1 MSVMDS
7 IDKLIDPSGDSE
19 PSWKHRR
26 RLIYGAY
33 ALGVVMVLFGLGQF
47 LFDSQAGV
55 QAIIGGVSLISIIVS
70 AYTGFSAWQDTRLYG
85 NTFEQTVVQHM
96 PFDETSDG

>member
-1 MSVMDS
+1 MDS
-7 IDKLIDPSGDSE
+7 VDKLIDPYGNSK

-33 ALGVVMVLFGLGQF
+33 GLGVVMVLFGLGQF
-47 LFDSQAGV
+47 VFDSQAGV

-70 AYTGFSAWQDTRLYG
+70 AYVGFSAFEDTRYKDYG
-85 NTFEQTVVQHM
+85 DNPDGTFE
-96 PFDETSDG
+96 

>member
-1 MSVMDS
+1 MPVMDS
-7 IDKLIDPSGDSE
+7 IDKLIDPHGNSQ
-19 PSWKHRR
+19 PSWRHRR

-47 LFDSQAGV
+47 VFDSQAGV

-70 AYTGFSAWQDTRLYG
+70 AYVGFSAFEDTRMKEYG
-85 NTFEQTVVQHM
+85 DN
-96 PFDETSDG
+96 PDGHDD

>member
-1 MSVMDS
+1 MPVMDS
-7 IDKLIDPSGDSE
+7 IDNLIDPQHNSK

-47 LFDSQAGV
+47 AFDSQAGV

-70 AYTGFSAWQDTRLYG
+70 AYVGFSAFEDTRMKDYG
-85 NTFEQTVVQHM
+85 DNPDGTFE
-96 PFDETSDG
+96 

>member
-1 MSVMDS
+1 MPIMDS
-7 IDKLIDPSGDSE
+7 IDNLIDPRHDSK

-47 LFDSQAGV
+47 IFDSQAGI

-70 AYTGFSAWQDTRLYG
+70 AYVGFSAFEDTRMKDYG
-85 NTFEQTVVQHM
+85 DN
-96 PFDETSDG
+96 PDGIDD

>member
-1 MSVMDS
+1 MPIMDS
-7 IDKLIDPSGDSE
+7 VDKLIDPHNNSNPG
-19 PSWKHRR
+19 WKHRR

-33 ALGVVMVLFGLGQF
+33 ALGVAMVLFGLGQF

-70 AYTGFSAWQDTRLYG
+70 AYVGFSAFEDTRTKEYG
-85 NTFEQTVVQHM
+85 DN
-96 PFDETSDG
+96 PDGHDD

>member
-1 MSVMDS
+1 MPLADS
-7 IDKLIDPSGDSE
+7 IDNLIDPHHDSK

-33 ALGVVMVLFGLGQF
+33 ALGVIMVLFGLGQF
-47 LFDSQAGV
+47 IFDSQAGI

-70 AYTGFSAWQDTRLYG
+70 AYVGFSAFEDTRMKEYG
-85 NTFEQTVVQHM
+85 DN
-96 PFDETSDG
+96 PDGIFD

>member
-1 MSVMDS
+1 MPFVDSV
-7 IDKLIDPSGDSE
+7 DKFIDPSDSSK
-19 PSWKHRR
+19 PTWKHRR

-33 ALGVVMVLFGLGQF
+33 GLGIFMVLFGLGQF

-70 AYTGFSAWQDTRLYG
+70 AYVGFSAFEVSRYKDYG
-85 NTFEQTVVQHM
+85 DNPDGHFEN
-96 PFDETSDG
+96 

>member
-1 MSVMDS
+1 MPFVDSV
-7 IDKLIDPSGDSE
+7 DKFIDPNGNSK
-19 PSWKHRR
+19 PTWKHRR

-33 ALGVVMVLFGLGQF
+33 GLGIFMVLFGLGQF

-70 AYTGFSAWQDTRLYG
+70 AYVGFSAFEDTRYKDYG
-85 NTFEQTVVQHM
+85 DN
-96 PFDETSDG
+96 PDGMD

>member
-1 MSVMDS
+1 MPVMDS
-7 IDKLIDPSGDSE
+7 VDKLIDPQGNSA

-33 ALGVVMVLFGLGQF
+33 ILGVVMVLFGLGQF
-47 LFDSQAGV
+47 LLDSQAGL

-70 AYTGFSAWQDTRLYG
+70 AYVGFSAFEDTRYKEYG
-85 NTFEQTVVQHM
+85 EQ
-96 PFDETSDG
+96 FDEHA